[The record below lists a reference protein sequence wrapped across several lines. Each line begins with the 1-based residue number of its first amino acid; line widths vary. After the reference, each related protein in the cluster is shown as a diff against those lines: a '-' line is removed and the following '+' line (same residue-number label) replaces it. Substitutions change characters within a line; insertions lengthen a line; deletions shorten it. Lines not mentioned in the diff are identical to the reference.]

1 MLITAIGA
9 VLIAVIKVYKN
20 TQKEIDTIPRK
31 VKKQALYDNI
41 IIEKMESLKE
51 YLNADRVQV
60 YDFHNGGHYANG
72 RSALKTS
79 CTYEVVRSGITPKQ
93 NLLQSI
99 PLSFLPKFISQ
110 LLNDDSM
117 EIKQLDQI
125 KEIMPSTYQLKKSQN
140 INSFYDIVL
149 NNKAGEPI
157 GFLAVQFVKNKYSIN
172 EKGKQE
178 VLRLKFFIEEQ
189 LENMNLKKGRCKD
202 GTNRNSNN
210 CNNRC
215 NMDFGDSSKEI

>member
-1 MLITAIGA
+1 
-9 VLIAVIKVYKN
+9 
-20 TQKEIDTIPRK
+20 
-31 VKKQALYDNI
+31 
-41 IIEKMESLKE
+41 MESLKE
-51 YLNADRVQV
+51 YLNADRVQI

-79 CTYEVVRSGITPKQ
+79 CTYEVVRTGISPKQ

-99 PLSFLPKFISQ
+99 PLSFLQKFISQ

-157 GFLAVQFVKNKYSIN
+157 GFLAVQFVKNGYSIN
-172 EKGKQE
+172 EKGKKE
-178 VLRLKFFIEEQ
+178 ILRLKFFIEEQ
-189 LENMNLKKGRCKD
+189 LENMNQNKR
-202 GTNRNSNN
+202 
-210 CNNRC
+210 
-215 NMDFGDSSKEI
+215 